1 MPEMHQV
8 EEKMRTLKLS
18 GMVETLDMRLGQAQK
33 EGLGFTQFLE
43 MLLEDEVQHR
53 VNRRLNSRIIRAH
66 FEEEKSLEGFDFNFN
81 PKLPVQYIRDLATCQ
96 FIERQESVI
105 LCGPVGVGKTFLAQ
119 ALGLQACRAGY
130 EVLFNKTSHLLADLG
145 GGRADESWEKRLQH
159 YLKPRLLIL
168 DLCGVISNVKWAVLG
183 MLAGQTVV

>member
-53 VNRRLNSRIIRAH
+53 ANKRLATRLIRAR
-66 FEEEKSLEGFDFNFN
+66 FEEEKNLEGFDFNFN
-81 PKLPVQYIRDLATCQ
+81 PKLRRLISGNWRPVSLWNAKSR
-96 FIERQESVI
+96 
-105 LCGPVGVGKTFLAQ
+105 
-119 ALGLQACRAGY
+119 
-130 EVLFNKTSHLLADLG
+130 
-145 GGRADESWEKRLQH
+145 
-159 YLKPRLLIL
+159 
-168 DLCGVISNVKWAVLG
+168 
-183 MLAGQTVV
+183 